1 MINLSWKGWE
11 KINTMISRYD
21 IRSWLC
27 LKFLLIIAA
36 NAWDRQ
42 ELQINKYVLLI
53 FAEIFEHIP
62 SGSTC
67 IPSLFCLLRT
77 CVWLSQGTNVWRRS
91 SKFLKL
97 HALVFVSERSMHFNP
112 NSENPFL
119 FRIALADQVEEP
131 CLCQSQR
138 VLGWRQDFY
147 QRPETSVCTWGFN
160 FPLKSRK
167 VNGISPFG
175 F

>member
-1 MINLSWKGWE
+1 
-11 KINTMISRYD
+11 MISRYD

-67 IPSLFCLLRT
+67 ISFAFWEHVCDWVRE
-77 CVWLSQGTNVWRRS
+77 QMFG
-91 SKFLKL
+91 
-97 HALVFVSERSMHFNP
+97 
-112 NSENPFL
+112 
-119 FRIALADQVEEP
+119 EEV
-131 CLCQSQR
+131 QS
-138 VLGWRQDFY
+138 F
-147 QRPETSVCTWGFN
+147 
-160 FPLKSRK
+160 
-167 VNGISPFG
+167 
-175 F
+175 